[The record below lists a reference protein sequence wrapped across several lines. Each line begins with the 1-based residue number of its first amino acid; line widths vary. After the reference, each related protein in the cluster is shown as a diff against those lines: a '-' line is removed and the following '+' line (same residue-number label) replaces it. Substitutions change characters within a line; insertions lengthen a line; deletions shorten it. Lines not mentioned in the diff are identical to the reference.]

1 MRCAKITSVKSG
13 NWPKARHSNVTHVC
27 EQQIWFVFE
36 PRRRV
41 REFVGFIYQDGQVKF
56 FASIYLV
63 SRK

>member
-1 MRCAKITSVKSG
+1 M
-13 NWPKARHSNVTHVC
+13 THVC